1 MYATLWIWINDCC
14 QLDSPLGSGST
25 LVVNGELTL
34 STIDDFGNIV
44 DGIVTFED
52 TSGPI
57 KLVDD
62 VERFQQLMNFGR
74 TVIDATLLVEEN
86 WLSTLLVKEEPTVAI
101 INVSNTGTMIS
112 TTLPVREMDG
122 SRFLESEVNDI
133 YSITKNWNEDIE
145 LIVIWS

>member
-1 MYATLWIWINDCC
+1 MD
-14 QLDSPLGSGST
+14 
-25 LVVNGELTL
+25 E
-34 STIDDFGNIV
+34 
-44 DGIVTFED
+44 
-52 TSGPI
+52 
-57 KLVDD
+57 
-62 VERFQQLMNFGR
+62 FGR

-122 SRFLESEVNDI
+122 SRLLESEVNDI

-145 LIVIWS
+145 LIIIWS